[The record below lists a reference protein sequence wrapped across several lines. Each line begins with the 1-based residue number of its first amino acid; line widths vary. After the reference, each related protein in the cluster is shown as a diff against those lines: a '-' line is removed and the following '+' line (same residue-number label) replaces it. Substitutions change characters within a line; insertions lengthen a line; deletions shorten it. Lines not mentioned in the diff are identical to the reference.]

1 MRVYQYVDNR
11 NLYIDVIIGKNSF
24 RLEKMDV
31 KP

>member
-11 NLYIDVIIGKNSF
+11 NLYIDIIIEKNSF
-24 RLEKMDV
+24 RLEKMNV

>member
-1 MRVYQYVDNR
+1 MRVYQYVDHR
-11 NLYIDVIIGKNSF
+11 NLYIDIIIGKNSF

>member
-1 MRVYQYVDNR
+1 MRVYQYVDKC
-11 NLYIDVIIGKNSF
+11 NLYIDIIIGKNSF